1 MTEATR
7 ITIDNIERMIEKI
20 AETEYRRGYADGLN
34 EKRLTEKH
42 WSIDYK
48 AMVEE
53 LKERIRDFD
62 DNDLYKV
69 KYIRQIIEDKTK
81 HWKQADIMDLLH
93 DSWKERIKER
103 EDKTE

>member
-20 AETEYRRGYADGLN
+20 AETEYRRGYADALK
-34 EKRLTEKH
+34 EKELTE
-42 WSIDYK
+42 
-48 AMVEE
+48 
-53 LKERIRDFD
+53 
-62 DNDLYKV
+62 
-69 KYIRQIIEDKTK
+69 K

-103 EDKTE
+103 EGKNGTH